1 MLERR
6 LEKID
11 YFLIISV
18 VVVVLCGIFTLYF
31 QEANISDGP
40 GKWYKQLFYFIIG
53 LMTMYFMSRI
63 NYQLLGSYAL
73 PIYLFSIFLLIQTEK
88 ELRR

>member
-1 MLERR
+1 MSERR

-40 GKWYKQLFYFIIG
+40 GKWYKQLLCHRFIYHAFYESG
-53 LMTMYFMSRI
+53 
-63 NYQLLGSYAL
+63 
-73 PIYLFSIFLLIQTEK
+73 
-88 ELRR
+88 